1 MLNAPVPLE
10 QLSVLNQLR
19 DLVAQNA
26 TNKGFRAKFAEG
38 LSADQ
43 WSAGPGQLIRASVY
57 CINLIGEISEF
68 WEAFRSGTLDSE
80 CDKADKMRALGLPGL
95 TCAEEEIADQLI
107 RVLDKAEAFGVDVA
121 RAVSAKMAYNA
132 SRPALHGNK
141 NA

>member
-1 MLNAPVPLE
+1 MPSLPSPE
-10 QLSVLNQLR
+10 QLSVLNDLR
-19 DLVAQNA
+19 DLIAQNA
-26 TNKGFRAKFAEG
+26 TDKGFRAKFAEG

-43 WSAGPGQLIRASVY
+43 WRGGPGKLIRAAVY
-57 CINLIGEISEF
+57 CINLIGEVTEF
-68 WEAFRSGTLDSE
+68 WEAFRAGTLNSE

-107 RVLDKAEAFGVDVA
+107 RVLDKAEVFEVDVA
-121 RAVSAKMAYNA
+121 RAVAAKMAYNS